1 MKPWPRFKLVAG
13 QRRLEAFKL
22 LGHATI
28 PARVVSNLGAAALLR
43 AERDE
48 NTCRKALTMSE
59 LESLEAAADRRGE
72 LTMGSWHDG
81 DVPGEDVLL
90 DRLDGRV
97 EDVRTLTEKVL
108 FEVKKINGRGG
119 HKGGES

>member
-1 MKPWPRFKLVAG
+1 M
-13 QRRLEAFKL
+13 LEWI
-22 LGHATI
+22 GI
-28 PARVVSNLGAAALLR
+28 GAATFVGGGALWLVQR
-43 AERDE
+43 SARRNDQRLDE
-48 NTCRKALTMSE
+48 TVTDEICQTRMAGGEQRFT
-59 LESLEAAADRRGE
+59 AIDRR
-72 LTMGSWHDG
+72 
-81 DVPGEDVLL
+81 L